1 MSGIEPLAP
10 DCGVERIVTPR
21 LQSQVGYRL
30 RRLSHLG
37 VLQLTDALADIPV
50 RPIQYSIMAIVEEQP
65 DIPQALVARALTM
78 TKGNLAALVTELEA
92 QGYVRRE
99 IDATDRRIR
108 RLRLSAEGAAKL
120 TECHRRV
127 IDHEQR
133 FLAPLNQAERT
144 RLLQLLEKLSIG
156 HSQNLA
162 TDAERPAMA
171 QPAIP
176 DRQEPAIE

>member
-92 QGYVRRE
+92 QGYFP
-99 IDATDRRIR
+99 
-108 RLRLSAEGAAKL
+108 
-120 TECHRRV
+120 
-127 IDHEQR
+127 R